1 MNLLANRVKQIKPS
15 FTLDMVTRASELK
28 DQGEDVINFS
38 AGQPDFNTPENI
50 RNAAKKAMDRG
61 DTKYTSG
68 SGTIE
73 LREAVCQKVKR
84 ENKLTISPDSVLISN
99 GEKQSLS
106 LVCQTLFQQKD
117 EVVIFKPY
125 WVSFPEF
132 VALADAKPLFINTNP
147 QKNFEPDIVDIES
160 ILSNRKKVKGIII
173 NSPSNPTGAI
183 WSDEIIIKILRLA
196 KENNIVVISDECYE
210 RLVFDKKFVS
220 AEKLNQKNKIGA
232 NIITCM
238 SMSKTYSMTGWR
250 IGYSFGDPIIINV
263 MSKIQGQSTSCANSI
278 SQAAAVEALLG
289 NQDQVSF
296 MIKKFKERRD
306 LIVSLLNN
314 IKGVNCELTGCAFYA
329 FPNFEYYLGKSFN
342 GKEIKNSFDLSD
354 LFLDIAKVVTVPGD
368 GFGAPAHIR
377 FSYPIGKKLINDGI
391 NRVKNILDQLN

>member
-1 MNLLANRVKQIKPS
+1 MNLLANRVKKIKPS

-28 DQGEDVINFS
+28 NQGEDIINFS

-50 RNAAKKAMDRG
+50 RNAAKKAMDTG
-61 DTKYTSG
+61 KTKYTAG
-68 SGTIE
+68 SGTLE
-73 LREAVCQKVKR
+73 LREAVCVKVER
-84 ENKLTISPDSVLISN
+84 ENDLKISPDKVLISN

-106 LVCQTLFQQKD
+106 LACQTLFQKGD
-117 EVVIFKPY
+117 KVIIFKPY

-132 VALADAKPLFINTNP
+132 VALADAEPIFINTIS
-147 QKNFEPDIVDIES
+147 QKNFEPDVLEIES
-160 ILSNRKKVKGIII
+160 ILSNIKKVKGIIV

-183 WSDEIIIKILRLA
+183 WSDKIIIEILRLA
-196 KENNIVVISDECYE
+196 KKNNLVVISDECYE

-220 AEKLNQKNKIGA
+220 VEKLNKNNKIGA

-250 IGYSFGDPIIINV
+250 IGYSFGDPIIING
-263 MSKIQGQSTSCANSI
+263 MSKIQGQATSCANSI

-289 NQDQVSF
+289 NQEQVSF
-296 MIKKFKERRD
+296 MIKKFKERRN

-314 IKGVNCELTGCAFYA
+314 IEGVNCALPGGAFYA
-329 FPNFEYYLGKSFN
+329 FPNFDYYLGKSFH
-342 GKEIKNSFDLSD
+342 GKEIKDSFDLSN

-377 FSYPIGKKLINDGI
+377 FSYPIGKKLINEGI
-391 NRVKNILDQLN
+391 NRVKNILNQLN